1 MQVYFLKFR
10 SNKQLIEETIPYLR
24 WSIKFYAP
32 LYGAEYS
39 PGAGVAVQSTV
50 WYPTGGA
57 LKKSK
62 QSSLSFSGGGVRC
75 SRGAFKNKQR
85 NFKLGPRLQ
94 PAQTFLICSLCPFTI
109 IKQHFPCWRI
119 ICQRYST
126 SFFAQKSEL
135 KIPCVVDISKVYLL
149 SPHWR
154 HSEEINVHCRP
165 LLLFISSYCM
175 WRYRQSSNT
184 TLRILNPLCR
194 HCPEKKD
201 LIWCFGTKRSLLFLE
216 EKKFWFTNNKINFL
230 KEYSPA
236 RVKVVNENTS
246 QSPEVLEFIFI

>member
-1 MQVYFLKFR
+1 MQVLCCCPVCDILLLVR
-10 SNKQLIEETIPYLR
+10 SK
-24 WSIKFYAP
+24 
-32 LYGAEYS
+32 
-39 PGAGVAVQSTV
+39 
-50 WYPTGGA
+50 
-57 LKKSK
+57 K

-109 IKQHFPCWRI
+109 IEQHFPCRRI

-154 HSEEINVHCRP
+154 HSEEINVHCMP

-175 WRYRQSSNT
+175 WRYGQSSNT

-194 HCPEKKD
+194 HCPEKRTWYGV
-201 LIWCFGTKRSLLFLE
+201 LGQSATC
-216 EKKFWFTNNKINFL
+216 
-230 KEYSPA
+230 YS
-236 RVKVVNENTS
+236 
-246 QSPEVLEFIFI
+246 

>member
-1 MQVYFLKFR
+1 MVL
-10 SNKQLIEETIPYLR
+10 STLR
-24 WSIKFYAP
+24 VLVLLS
-32 LYGAEYS
+32 S
-39 PGAGVAVQSTV
+39 V
-50 WYPTGGA
+50 WYPAGGGA
-57 LKKSK
+57 LKKK

-109 IKQHFPCWRI
+109 IKQHFPCRRI

-154 HSEEINVHCRP
+154 HSEEINVHCMP

-175 WRYRQSSNT
+175 WRYGQSSNT

-194 HCPEKKD
+194 HCPEKRTWYGV
-201 LIWCFGTKRSLLFLE
+201 LGQSATC
-216 EKKFWFTNNKINFL
+216 
-230 KEYSPA
+230 YS
-236 RVKVVNENTS
+236 
-246 QSPEVLEFIFI
+246 